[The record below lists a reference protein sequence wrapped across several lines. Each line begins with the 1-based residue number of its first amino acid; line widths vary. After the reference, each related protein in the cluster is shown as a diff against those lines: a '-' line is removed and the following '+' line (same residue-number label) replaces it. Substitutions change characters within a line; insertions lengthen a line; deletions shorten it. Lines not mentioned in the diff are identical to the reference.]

1 MIKSQKRAVNH
12 RTDEQLAE
20 ERASKQAKQKAVSR
34 QRFEESFDF
43 DFEDDDFDAPEGLA
57 RQLDKL
63 YRNYR

>member
-1 MIKSQKRAVNH
+1 MIKTQKRAINY
-12 RTDEQLAE
+12 RTDEHLVE

-34 QRFEESFDF
+34 QRFEDSF
-43 DFEDDDFDAPEGLA
+43 DFEDDDFEAPEGLA

>member
-1 MIKSQKRAVNH
+1 MIKTKKRAINH
-12 RTDEQLAE
+12 RTDDQLAE

-34 QRFEESFDF
+34 QRFEESFDI
-43 DFEDDDFDAPEGLA
+43 DEEEFDAPEGLA

>member
-1 MIKSQKRAVNH
+1 MIKSQKRAINH

-43 DFEDDDFDAPEGLA
+43 EDDFDAPEGLS

-63 YRNYR
+63 YRDYR

>member
-1 MIKSQKRAVNH
+1 MIKTQKRAINH

-34 QRFEESFDF
+34 QRFEESFDI
-43 DFEDDDFDAPEGLA
+43 DEEEFDAPEGLA

-63 YRNYR
+63 YRDYR

>member
-1 MIKSQKRAVNH
+1 MIKTQKRAINH
-12 RTDEQLAE
+12 RTDDQLAE

-34 QRFEESFDF
+34 LRHEESL
-43 DFEDDDFDAPEGLA
+43 DFEDEDFDAPEGLA